1 MISRKILLAI
11 PVCILLLATA
21 ISCSEEDGDNTPGTG
36 PFAFKDKLS
45 EYGFF
50 TGTLKDLAPADGVV
64 PYELS
69 TPLFSDHT
77 VKHRFIVLP
86 EGETIGYKASGIVDF
101 PAGTII
107 IKNFSSEDLSGGEK
121 RLETR
126 LLVLDPYDNE
136 WKVMVYLWNDGQ
148 TEAVKHITGKS
159 MAITVK
165 DEDGISINTNYKVP
179 NTNDC
184 KSCHTNAAV
193 ITPIGPKIRSLN
205 FTPSFSSNNQ
215 LQDWVS
221 MGMLT
226 GLPASGVPELPKW
239 DDEVNF
245 TLNERARAYLD
256 MNCAHCHTNGGSA
269 SYTGYWLDYNQ
280 TDSTKLGVR
289 KIPIAAGPGSG
300 TLKYDV
306 VPGKADSSIAIF
318 RMSSTAPGIAMPELA
333 RSVVHEK
340 GVELIRA
347 WINSL

>member
-1 MISRKILLAI
+1 MISRKILWAI

-21 ISCSEEDGDNTPGTG
+21 ISCSDEGNPPGAG
-36 PFAFKDKLS
+36 PYVFKDNLS

-50 TGTLKDLAPADGVV
+50 SGALKNLTPADKVI

-77 VKHRFIVLP
+77 AKHRFIVLP
-86 EGETIGYKASGIVDF
+86 DGESISYKATGILDF
-101 PAGTII
+101 PAGTVI
-107 IKNFSSEDLSGGEK
+107 IKNFSSEAPSGGEK

-148 TEAVKHITGKS
+148 TEAVKHITGKT

-165 DEDGISINTNYKVP
+165 DEDGTSINTNYKVP

-184 KSCHTNAAV
+184 KGCHTNASV

-215 LQDWVS
+215 LQDWVAT
-221 MGMLT
+221 GMLT
-226 GLPASGVPELPKW
+226 GLPASGVPELPVW

-245 TLNERARAYLD
+245 SLNERARAYLD

-269 SYTGYWLDYNQ
+269 SYTGYWLDYNE

-306 VPGKADSSIAIF
+306 VPGKADSSIIIF
-318 RMSSTAPGIAMPELA
+318 RMNSTSTGIAMPEIA
-333 RSVVHEK
+333 RSVVHVK
-340 GVELIRA
+340 GVELIRE